1 MFELRKYQE
10 KAREEL
16 LQAFYRILRGQQL
29 DHLMGRRQRVVFEAP
44 TGSGKTV
51 TMAAFLQ
58 QLLLDL
64 PLHTELPERRFAFIW
79 IAPNLL
85 HQQSLSALRSYFE
98 ATRALQCRYFNE
110 LAGGELQ
117 EGDILFL
124 NWESVWSQKNTIVQ
138 EGESTRSLY
147 EVVDAARVQGIEVVA
162 VIDEAHVKLTG
173 ERCQAVLDRIN
184 AAVEIEVSA
193 TPEYKADF
201 HIKIPTIDVIQAGMI
216 KKSIVL
222 NPKLGNEDGDSLN
235 ELLIREALTK
245 REQLERLY
253 RKQGSLVR
261 PLLLVQ
267 LPNDSTETES
277 AVERRIHEAVVK
289 SLEAKGITT
298 GNGKLAIW
306 LSGAANKVNQEDSV
320 LKPFNSTVEVL
331 LFKQAI
337 ATGWD
342 CPRAAVLLIFRELKE
357 NSFTVQTVGRILRMP
372 EQKHYIDD
380 TLNYGYVYT
389 DLARDVLKI
398 EEDAKDYI
406 SFEKS
411 ERIEAY
417 QELELE
423 KHHLR
428 TWGDRKVLGFRIR
441 KALKEAARQDGW
453 LDPEENPEAVE
464 KNVKHLFDKL
474 VQVHPGEIIVKIPK
488 DTHLG
493 ASLYMGGA
501 VQISNRAGVAK
512 TSAEL
517 MQLFD
522 KFCAD
527 RVKPY
532 EVHRSAGKLKQAI
545 LELMDDWLLTTEPDT
560 CKLVLCPDNVYYWN
574 GLIDVAKSIYEQ
586 WVVEEESRRR
596 VLETVSWDVPTSR
609 SFTTDRF
616 QIHSAPHHAMQEFY
630 EDRNASNP
638 EKTFVAFL
646 EQNGSAIDWWYK
658 NGDSGKEHFSVS
670 YESAGKLQLFYV
682 DFLIRFRNGTLGFFD
697 TKTRRSDPDAHLK
710 HNALRTWMREREA
723 RTGILHIGG
732 IVIFDE
738 YAGVWKFS
746 RHDIANTDDIA
757 GWSVLNLSDF
767 ARHT

>member
-1 MFELRKYQE
+1 M
-10 KAREEL
+10 L
-16 LQAFYRILRGQQL
+16 LDAFHRIVVGQQVERVVA
-29 DHLMGRRQRVVFEAP
+29 RRQRLVLEAP

-58 QLLLDL
+58 QLIQDL
-64 PLHTELPERRFAFIW
+64 PLRTELPERRFAFVW

-85 HQQSLSALRSYFE
+85 HQQSLQALRSYFE

-117 EGDILFL
+117 EGDVLFL
-124 NWESVWSQKNTIVQ
+124 NWESIWSKKNTIVQ
-138 EGESTRSLY
+138 ESESARSLY
-147 EVVDAARVQGIEVVA
+147 EVVDAARLQGIEIVV

-173 ERCQAVLDRIN
+173 EKCQAVLVKLD
-184 AAVEIEVSA
+184 AAMEIEVSA

-201 HIKIPTIDVIQAGMI
+201 HVKIPTIDVIQAGMI

-222 NPKLGNEDGDSLN
+222 NPRIGADDGDSLN
-235 ELLIREALTK
+235 ELLIREALKK

-253 RKQGSLVR
+253 RKQGSVVR

-277 AVERRIHEAVVK
+277 AIDRRIHETVVR

-306 LSGAANKVNQEDSV
+306 LSGAANKVNNEDAI
-320 LKPFNSTVEVL
+320 LKPFDSTVDVL

-357 NSFTVQTVGRILRMP
+357 SSFTVQTVGRILRMP
-372 EQKHYIDD
+372 EQRHYVDD

-389 DLARDVLKI
+389 DLSREVLKI
-398 EEDAKDYI
+398 EEDARDYI
-406 SFEKS
+406 TFEKS
-411 ERIEAY
+411 ERIDAY

-428 TWGDRKVLGFRIR
+428 TWGDRKVLGYRIR
-441 KALKEAARQDGW
+441 SALKEAARRDGW
-453 LDPEENPEAVE
+453 LDPSDDHGAVE
-464 KNVKHLFDKL
+464 KNLKHLFDKL
-474 VQVHPGEIIVKIPK
+474 VQVKPGEIVVKIPR

-501 VQISNRAGVAK
+501 VQIKDRTGVAK
-512 TSAEL
+512 TSVEL

-522 KFCAD
+522 KFCSE
-527 RVKPY
+527 RVRPY
-532 EVHRSAGKLKQAI
+532 EVHRSTGKLKQAI
-545 LELMDDWLLTTEPDT
+545 LELMEDWLLTPEPDT
-560 CKLVLCPDNVYYWN
+560 CKLVLCPDNEYYWN
-574 GLIDVAKSIYEQ
+574 GLIDTAKAIYEH
-586 WVVEEESRRR
+586 WVTEEESRRR
-596 VLETVSWDVPTSR
+596 VLEAVPWDVPTSR

-616 QIHSAPHHAMQEFY
+616 QIQPSPHHAMQEFY
-630 EDRNASNP
+630 ESKSASSP
-638 EKTFVAFL
+638 EKAFVAFL
-646 EQNGSAIDWWYK
+646 EDHGRYIQWWYK

-670 YESAGKLQLFYV
+670 YAVAGKLHLFYV
-682 DFLIRFRNGTLGFFD
+682 DFLVLFVDGTLGFFD
-697 TKTRRSDPDAHLK
+697 TKTRRSDADAHLK
-710 HNALRTWMREREA
+710 HNALRAWMREREA
-723 RTGILHIGG
+723 RTGNAHVGG
-732 IVIFDE
+732 VVIHE
-738 YAGVWKFS
+738 EHAGVWKFS
-746 RHDIANTDDIA
+746 RHDITNTDDLT
-757 GWSVLNLSDF
+757 GWSVFLPSDY
-767 ARHT
+767 AGHA